1 MKHHILFCAIGLA
14 LLAGCSSASGPAH
27 NLDVMT
33 STQGA
38 PVYRVQ
44 CQGLFSSSQT
54 CMKQAEKICGEGAV
68 NLVSTIDK
76 AASGTEASG
85 DPREL
90 TFTCAAHKAAPVVQ

>member
-1 MKHHILFCAIGLA
+1 
-14 LLAGCSSASGPAH
+14 
-27 NLDVMT
+27 
-33 STQGA
+33 
-38 PVYRVQ
+38 
-44 CQGLFSSSQT
+44 
-54 CMKQAEKICGEGAV
+54 MKQAEKICGEGAV